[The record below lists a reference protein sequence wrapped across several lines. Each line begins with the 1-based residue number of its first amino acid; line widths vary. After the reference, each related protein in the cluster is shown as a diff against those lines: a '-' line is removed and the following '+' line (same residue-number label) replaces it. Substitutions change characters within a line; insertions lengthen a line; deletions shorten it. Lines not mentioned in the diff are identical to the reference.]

1 MPLTVLQMLHLSDSA
16 LPVGGFA
23 FSNGLEAAVKC
34 GMIASRPD
42 LERYLEDATQQ
53 WIAFDGAFISR
64 FHQSLCEEMLLRYDR
79 MLLSPPMRKAS
90 FSQGRGWLRVFEQ
103 VFPGTDARAFCS
115 VLSGLSI
122 GPHYLPLF
130 AHSLATV
137 GASERQVRE
146 LYFFTLLRDQ
156 MGAAVRLGLIGPAA
170 AQAMQSRL
178 EERLGPRV
186 MDDTDRPPQR
196 FTPMMD
202 IAQMLQ
208 PSLYTKLFQ
217 N

>member
-1 MPLTVLQMLHLSDSA
+1 MPLTVLQMLHLADSA

-34 GMIASRPD
+34 GMIASRSD
-42 LERYLEDATQQ
+42 LERYLEDAIRQ
-53 WIAFDGAFISR
+53 WIAFDGPFITAF
-64 FHQSLCEEMLLRYDR
+64 HASLCEEMLMRYDR
-79 MLLSPPMRKAS
+79 MLLSPTMRKAS

-103 VFPGTDARAFCS
+103 IFPGTHPS
-115 VLSGLSI
+115 VFRSALSALSI

-130 AHSLATV
+130 ANSLGTA
-137 GASERQVRE
+137 GAGEQQVRE

-156 MGAAVRLGLIGPAA
+156 MGAAVRLGLIGPGG

-178 EERLGPRV
+178 EVLLHPQLMDCRDQPPR
-186 MDDTDRPPQR
+186 R